1 MRVNLMHFFWPF
13 YLSNLQCHHRQPPT
27 IIQITT
33 LHSTALQQCTLPSK
47 PISQITGKF
56 TFSIFKALQWKSY
69 VWLKWKFIGDRQ
81 NWPGFKKGGNPKAQ
95 RPKPQPKPQQ
105 LHYCE
110 VCKISCAGPQTYREH
125 LEGQKHKRR
134 EASLKMTST
143 AVTTTQNR
151 GNNLHCELCG

>member
-1 MRVNLMHFFWPF
+1 MNVLYDVIDFSFGHSDTMF
-13 YLSNLQCHHRQPPT
+13 
-27 IIQITT
+27 
-33 LHSTALQQCTLPSK
+33 LHSQNPSWQGFNK
-47 PISQITGKF
+47 
-56 TFSIFKALQWKSY
+56 KA
-69 VWLKWKFIGDRQ
+69 
-81 NWPGFKKGGNPKAQ
+81 NMKAQ

-134 EASLKMTST
+134 EASLKMAAT
-143 AVTTTQNR
+143 AVQTSQNR

>member
-1 MRVNLMHFFWPF
+1 MFIDR
-13 YLSNLQCHHRQPPT
+13 
-27 IIQITT
+27 
-33 LHSTALQQCTLPSK
+33 
-47 PISQITGKF
+47 
-56 TFSIFKALQWKSY
+56 FKALCDAY
-69 VWLKWKFIGDRQ
+69 FILF
-81 NWPGFKKGGNPKAQ
+81 NWILIGSCRANPGGWQGGFKKGGNMKAP

-134 EASLKMTST
+134 EASLKMAAT
-143 AVTTTQNR
+143 AVQTSQNR

>member
-1 MRVNLMHFFWPF
+1 MGTFEMVVLEPLINIDF
-13 YLSNLQCHHRQPPT
+13 YYQ
-27 IIQITT
+27 IIDFCVFRGANQGPW
-33 LHSTALQQCTLPSK
+33 Q
-47 PISQITGKF
+47 
-56 TFSIFKALQWKSY
+56 
-69 VWLKWKFIGDRQ
+69 
-81 NWPGFKKGGNPKAQ
+81 GFKKGGGGGMKPQ

-134 EASLKMTST
+134 EASLKMAAT
-143 AVTTTQNR
+143 AVQTSQNR

>member
-1 MRVNLMHFFWPF
+1 MVSLNEILKFHFSPNQAWQGF
-13 YLSNLQCHHRQPPT
+13 N
-27 IIQITT
+27 
-33 LHSTALQQCTLPSK
+33 K
-47 PISQITGKF
+47 
-56 TFSIFKALQWKSY
+56 KAN
-69 VWLKWKFIGDRQ
+69 I
-81 NWPGFKKGGNPKAQ
+81 KAQ

-134 EASLKMTST
+134 EASLKMAAT
-143 AVTTTQNR
+143 AVQTSQNR

>member
-1 MRVNLMHFFWPF
+1 MNRSSLNAFININFIQNIDFWLFF
-13 YLSNLQCHHRQPPT
+13 
-27 IIQITT
+27 
-33 LHSTALQQCTLPSK
+33 
-47 PISQITGKF
+47 
-56 TFSIFKALQWKSY
+56 FSSSLIRGPNQGGW
-69 VWLKWKFIGDRQ
+69 Q
-81 NWPGFKKGGNPKAQ
+81 GFKKGGGGGGGMKPQ

-134 EASLKMTST
+134 EASLKMAAT
-143 AVTTTQNR
+143 AVQTSQNR